1 MLEDGLRLDLQWNL
15 VRIFFIFPDTFL
27 DSQNAPGKCR
37 VVAETDFPEK
47 HTAFDQ
53 SLIPLSAVVKGC
65 VLEIFGP
72 NEEEAVWESLVQP
85 GG

>member
-1 MLEDGLRLDLQWNL
+1 MLLESGYGGWGGGASKLGPTR
-15 VRIFFIFPDTFL
+15 FT
-27 DSQNAPGKCR
+27 G
-37 VVAETDFPEK
+37 E

-72 NEEEAVWESLVQP
+72 KVEEDVKESLVQP

>member
-1 MLEDGLRLDLQWNL
+1 MGGGASELGPTRFTGE
-15 VRIFFIFPDTFL
+15 
-27 DSQNAPGKCR
+27 
-37 VVAETDFPEK
+37 

-72 NEEEAVWESLVQP
+72 KVEEDVKESLVQP